1 MKKVFIIERLSKELE
16 QDKNPIEY
24 KKIINKYPIEYLNLS
39 LSKCKDI
46 EKFFIIAKENDLNKD
61 INFENIEVI
70 NLEKKD
76 NLLANKISDDD
87 LILILPMNIVSVKKK
102 TIEEL
107 FEAISNKKEDM
118 IFIYDKNIFSGL
130 IIKGDKLKDILSQ
143 EGYDI
148 FNLDYYFKDK
158 INDLNKSNIMKA
170 KKDLIVINDPYS
182 YQKAFKSL
190 RKSINK
196 DYMKKGVFIEDP
208 NTTLIEAGV
217 KIGPGTYIEGGCK
230 ITGTTEIGQN
240 VKIGFNSN
248 IMDSKI
254 GDNVTI
260 DSSYIEK
267 SVVERYTSIGPF
279 ARLRPNAHLEEN
291 VHIGNFVEVKNSR
304 LGQGTKAGHLTY
316 VGDADLGKDINL
328 GCGVVF
334 VNYDGKFKHRSVVE
348 DGAFIGSNANIVA
361 PVHIEKEGYIA
372 AGSTIT
378 KDVKKGYLVLERA
391 ERKDYEGYVERKK
404 ERDAKK
410 LKEER
415 K

>member
-1 MKKVFIIERLSKELE
+1 MKKVFIIENLKSPIEE
-16 QDKNPIEY
+16 NSNPIEY
-24 KKIINKYPIEYLNLS
+24 KKIINKYPVEYLALS
-39 LSKCKDI
+39 LNKCKD
-46 EKFFIIAKENDLNKD
+46 LNKYFVISD
-61 INFENIEVI
+61 ENEINKNI
-70 NLEKKD
+70 NLEDIKILKEDGDSSIKKEID
-76 NLLANKISDDD
+76 PQDIV
-87 LILILPMNIVSVKKK
+87 LILPMNSPSIKKK
-102 TIEEL
+102 TVEEL
-107 FEAISNKKEDM
+107 FESFEKKKED
-118 IFIYDKNIFSGL
+118 FVFLYDKNIFSGL
-130 IIKGDKLKDILSQ
+130 VIKGASLTEILS
-143 EGYDI
+143 EDSNSI
-148 FNLDYYFKDK
+148 FSLDDYFKNN
-158 INDLNKSNIMKA
+158 INKFEKANIQKP
-170 KKDLIVINDPYS
+170 KKDHIVINNPYA

-196 DYMKKGVFIEDP
+196 AYMKQGVFIEDP
-208 NTTLIEAGV
+208 KTTLIEAGV
-217 KIGPGTYIEGGCK
+217 EIGEGTYIEGGCK
-230 ITGTTEIGQN
+230 ITGNTKIGKD

-248 IMDSKI
+248 IMDSEI
-254 GDNVTI
+254 GDKVTI

-279 ARLRPNAHLEEN
+279 ARLRPNSHLEEN

-304 LGQGTKAGHLTY
+304 MGQGTKAGHLTY

-361 PVHIEKEGYIA
+361 PVHIEKEGFIA

-378 KDVKKGYLVLERA
+378 KDVNQGCLVLERA
-391 ERKDYEGYVERKK
+391 ERKDYPGYVERKK